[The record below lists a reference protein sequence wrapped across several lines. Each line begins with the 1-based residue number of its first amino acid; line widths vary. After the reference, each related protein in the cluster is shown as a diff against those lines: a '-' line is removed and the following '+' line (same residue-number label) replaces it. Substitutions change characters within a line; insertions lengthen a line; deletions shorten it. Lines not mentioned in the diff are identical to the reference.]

1 MSESFYTLESLEPE
15 NSVGFLVKRCGIVM
29 TQVAERTFEAHQ
41 ISFTQWMVLMWLTQ
55 RPHASPTELSAHLG
69 HDMGALTRMVDE
81 LERDGMVRRDRSRQ
95 DRRAVE
101 IAVTP
106 EGRRVAHAGKRL
118 MVDLLNELVAP
129 YSKAEVDALIS
140 LLQHLLSRLQN
151 VAGLSPPADSESA
164 IPNRRGKRRSA
175 STTLKRSRPKPRETR
190 RKSLE

>member
-1 MSESFYTLESLEPE
+1 MPESFYTLESLEAE
-15 NSVGFLVKRCGIVM
+15 NSIGFLVKRCGIVM

-41 ISFTQWMVLMWLTQ
+41 ISFTQWMMLMWLTQ

-81 LERDGMVRRDRSRQ
+81 LERDGMVRRDRSRR

-106 EGRRVAHAGKRL
+106 EGRRVAYAGKRL

-140 LLQHLLSRLQN
+140 LLQHLLSRLQDA
-151 VAGLSPPADSESA
+151 AGLSPAADPDSA
-164 IPNRRGKRRSA
+164 PSNRRGKRSSA
-175 STTLKRSRPKPRETR
+175 GTTLKRSRPKPRETR

>member
-1 MSESFYTLESLEPE
+1 MPESFYTLESLEPE

-106 EGRRVAHAGKRL
+106 EGRRVAYAGKRL

-151 VAGLSPPADSESA
+151 TAGLSQPADPESA
-164 IPNRRGKRRSA
+164 LSDRRGKRRST
-175 STTLKRSRPKPRETR
+175 STTPKRSRPKPRETR

>member
-1 MSESFYTLESLEPE
+1 MPEPFYTLESLEPE

-29 TQVAERTFEAHQ
+29 TQLAERRFEAHK
-41 ISFTQWMVLMWLTQ
+41 ISFTQWMVLMWLTP
-55 RPHASPTELSAHLG
+55 RLHASPTELSAHLG

-106 EGRRVAHAGKRL
+106 EGRRVAYAGKQL
-118 MVDLLNELVAP
+118 MVDVLNELVAP
-129 YSKAEVDALIS
+129 YSKAEADALIS

-151 VAGLSPPADSESA
+151 AAGLSKPADPESA
-164 IPNRRGKRRSA
+164 PSDRRGKRGVR
-175 STTLKRSRPKPRETR
+175 T
-190 RKSLE
+190 